1 MIKRILKI
9 IMFIICFV
17 LIGLA
22 VFTIPVISIYVLIM
36 YIFTGK
42 ENEDLIFIAVDRVMN
57 IDINFI
63 DDLW

>member
-1 MIKRILKI
+1 
-9 IMFIICFV
+9 MFIICFV

-22 VFTIPVISIYVLIM
+22 VFTIPIISIYVLIM